1 MKFRIPSII
10 LGILL
15 LGTSFCFGHGDEEVA
30 EISTKP
36 SIVALATVMKSFRAS
51 LSSELLDAASYPLGH
66 KESYSWTNTPPG
78 IGRRSRWYPFW
89 QVVR

>member
-30 EISTKP
+30 EDQVTVKSTGYWIFDP
-36 SIVALATVMKSFRAS
+36 SPS
-51 LSSELLDAASYPLGH
+51 
-66 KESYSWTNTPPG
+66 
-78 IGRRSRWYPFW
+78 
-89 QVVR
+89 